1 MEADGSRWNNSGVTE
16 CFRSIWTLMKVCGS
30 SWRGWESVNSYASYW
45 SSMKPVQVGGGIPR
59 YIETRE
65 SIHRIWSWKLQLM
78 VVMHPVPPIVELVF
92 YFYLLPLKLE
102 ASRHFHASRR
112 LHGSFKLPLTFTSIF
127 ILLPWKLVSTLLVIC
142 VHKSFHLLAWKC
154 VEASN
159 YFYGKFH
166 LLHRERR

>member
-1 MEADGSRWNNSGVTE
+1 MEAYGSRWNNSAVTE

-78 VVMHPVPPIVELVF
+78 VVVHPVPPIVELVF

-102 ASRHFHASRR
+102 ASRHFHASDA
-112 LHGSFKLPLTFTSIF
+112 SMEAS
-127 ILLPWKLVSTLLVIC
+127 
-142 VHKSFHLLAWKC
+142 SFHLISLLF
-154 VEASN
+154 SY
-159 YFYGKFH
+159 YFHGNLY
-166 LLHRERR
+166 LHYL